1 MSPSGTN
8 LCALGIAPPL
18 LLLLLQFCFTFF
30 LTNVAASSRI
40 VLGNETDRMALLEF
54 KSMISSDPLGS
65 LRSWNDSTHFCQWY
79 GVSCSTRHP
88 GRVRILDLRS
98 LELSGSISPHIG
110 NLSFLWELTLIN
122 NSLSQGIPPEIG
134 HMRRLK
140 RLFLGNN
147 SLTGEIPSNISA
159 SSALTIFHVGNNK
172 LVGRLPLLSTL
183 WNAKLQG
190 FWVYRNRLTGT
201 IPPSFGN
208 LSSLEI
214 LSLGQN
220 RLSGAVPDTLGQFEH
235 LGVLDLAL
243 NNFSGEIPAPIFNLS
258 SLTYL
263 AFGHNQIRGGLPRD
277 LVTSLPNLQHLDVD
291 SNELTGSVPDSLSN
305 ATNLITLQLQGN
317 HFRGRMPCMA
327 SSLNLRLFLINQN
340 SLGSNGESSDDLKF
354 VSCLTNT
361 TGLEVLFIGDNDFG
375 GGFPDSIANLST
387 SLKFLNLTAT
397 KISGSIPDGM
407 RNLVNLQ
414 MFEASHTRLSGTISS
429 NIGDLKS
436 LESLDLSHNNI
447 SGSIPSGFG
456 NLTRLVFLSL
466 AANQIQGGIPATIG
480 NCQNLIGLDLSD
492 NNLSGVI
499 PQQVMGITSLAR
511 FLNLSHNHLS
521 GALSAEIGNL
531 KNLGALDLSHNTL
544 SGSIPSTLGSCVRL
558 ELVNLK
564 ENLFQGPIP
573 SSLSSL
579 KGIEHFDVSVNNLS
593 GRIPKFFEDM
603 KYMVLL
609 NISYNDFEG
618 EVPQGGVLKNG
629 SIISTMGNSKLCG
642 GTAELGLP
650 SCSFKHPNK
659 KLSHKWKVVVL
670 VLLILLSITFIGSC
684 LIVFW
689 IKKRGKQDTVSDG
702 NSGMQQL
709 SYQNL
714 FKATDG
720 FSETSLI
727 GLGSF
732 GSVYK
737 GVLDNGGMVAVKV
750 FNLQRRGAGK
760 SFVAECEALKNIRHR
775 NLVRI
780 VTVCS
785 GIDHRG
791 NDFKALVYEFMEN
804 GSLEDWLHPVENN
817 SDETSRSLNFRQRLN
832 IAVDIVYA
840 LDYLHHQCETPIVHC
855 DLKPSNI
862 LLDEEKTGRVGD
874 FGLARFRPS
883 SFNNPSATS
892 PISSSIGIKG
902 TVGYA
907 PPEYG
912 MGNEVSTQGDVYS
925 YGILLLELFTGRRPT
940 DEIFRDGLNLQ
951 NFVRNGLSQQHQL
964 LHEVLDPI
972 LLNELLIG
980 RVSEKVATSILD
992 IGLACSSDS
1001 PQERPSISQVLAT
1014 LKRPLA

>member
-8 LCALGIAPPL
+8 LFSLPL
-18 LLLLLQFCFTFF
+18 LLFLQFCFTFF
-30 LTNVAASSRI
+30 QITNVAASSRI

-54 KSMISSDPLGS
+54 KSMIYSDPLGS
-65 LRSWNDSTHFCQWY
+65 LRSWN
-79 GVSCSTRHP
+79 P
-88 GRVRILDLRS
+88 LLVRILDLRS
-98 LELSGSISPHIG
+98 LELAGSISPHIG

-122 NSLSQGIPPEIG
+122 NSFSQGIPPEIG

-172 LVGRLPLLSTL
+172 LVGRLPLPSTL

-190 FWVYRNRLTGT
+190 FWVYRNMLTGT

-220 RLSGAVPDTLGQFEH
+220 RLSGAVPDTLGRFER

-243 NNFSGEIPAPIFNLS
+243 NNMSGEIPSPIFNLS

-263 AFGHNQIRGGLPRD
+263 AFGHNQIRGGLPHD
-277 LVTSLPNLQHLDVD
+277 LGTSLLNLQNLDVD

-340 SLGSNGESSDDLKF
+340 SLGSNGEYSDDLKF
-354 VSCLTNT
+354 VSCLTNA

-375 GGFPDSIANLST
+375 GEFPDSITNLST

-397 KISGSIPDGM
+397 KISGSIPDGIH
-407 RNLVNLQ
+407 NLVNLQ

-511 FLNLSHNHLS
+511 FLNLSHDRFS
-521 GALSAEIGNL
+521 GAVSAEVGNL
-531 KNLGALDLSHNTL
+531 KNLGTLDLSHNIL
-544 SGSIPSTLGSCVRL
+544 SGSIPNSLGSCVRL
-558 ELVNLK
+558 ELVNLQ

-603 KYMVLL
+603 KYMEVL
-609 NISYNDFEG
+609 NMSYNDFEG

-629 SIISTMGNSKLCG
+629 SIISIMGNSKLCG
-642 GTAELGLP
+642 GTNSTTFHFSLP
-650 SCSFKHPNK
+650 PCHFMPPKK

-670 VLLILLSITFIGSC
+670 VLLILLSITFMGSC

-689 IKKRGKQDTVSDG
+689 IKKRGNPDTVSDG
-702 NSGMQQL
+702 DSGMQQL

-760 SFVAECEALKNIRHR
+760 SFVAECEALKSIRHR

-874 FGLARFRPS
+874 FGLARFLLS

-892 PISSSIGIKG
+892 SISSSIGIKG

-940 DEIFRDGLNLQ
+940 DEIFRDGLSLQ
-951 NFVRNGLSQQHQL
+951 NFVQNGLSQQHQL

-992 IGLACSSDS
+992 IGVACSSDS
-1001 PQERPSISQVLAT
+1001 PQERPSISQVLAR
-1014 LKRPLA
+1014 LKKPLA